1 MDALSSRPEG
11 QRRPEVRV
19 LPALQPSPGLEWVC
33 RASGSVPWLLMKL
46 VRQWVRA
53 SLEHTAGA
61 LTTGLCRPH
70 LVRLSL

>member
-1 MDALSSRPEG
+1 M
-11 QRRPEVRV
+11 RV

-46 VRQWVRA
+46 VRRWVRA
-53 SLEHTAGA
+53 SLGTQPA

-70 LVRLSL
+70 LVRLSFSGTEGQQ